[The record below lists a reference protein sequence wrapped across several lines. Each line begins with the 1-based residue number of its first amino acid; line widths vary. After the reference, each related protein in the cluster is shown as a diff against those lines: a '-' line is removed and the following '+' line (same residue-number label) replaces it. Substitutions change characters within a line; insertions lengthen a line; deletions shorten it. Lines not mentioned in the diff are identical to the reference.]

1 MNPFLTCSSLPHP
14 SHRSP
19 IRSPHRQSHC
29 RPIWAIYAA
38 LKPSLHELATN
49 AAKHGSLSAPEGRV
63 RLAWSVDGERFRL
76 SWRES
81 GGPAV
86 APPARAGFGRLLLER
101 AAAHDLGGQGRLEF
115 RPAGVAYELETPVAR
130 VRMAATPAP

>member
-1 MNPFLTCSSLPHP
+1 MTAIAAAVVGPYEPRAETEGGDLVLLPHAT
-14 SHRSP
+14 
-19 IRSPHRQSHC
+19 QSLGL
-29 RPIWAIYAA
+29 I
-38 LKPSLHELATN
+38 LHELATN

>member
-1 MNPFLTCSSLPHP
+1 MTAIAAAVVGPYEPRAETEGGDLTLLPHAT
-14 SHRSP
+14 
-19 IRSPHRQSHC
+19 QSLGL
-29 RPIWAIYAA
+29 I
-38 LKPSLHELATN
+38 LHELATN

-86 APPARAGFGRLLLER
+86 APPTRAGFGRLLLER